1 MIALPLTL
9 PDDLVPYAPRRARTL
24 PLHGGTAE
32 LAWLPTRRERAGH
45 DRERP
50 PAFAPSPAA
59 RILEAESYWRS
70 ETLALTPNK
79 FPFGVDQRILWM
91 AQPAREPDL
100 VFWEAALDWVQR
112 SDGTALLNNIGAAA
126 TIPRAHAHLLD
137 ERLPLL
143 EQLPE
148 RPLRAAPID
157 LPKGCSLVAKDLD
170 ACILGLR
177 GPVGGCADALTR
189 LADARL
195 TPTWNVV
202 LTRDAAWI
210 VPRAVQTPAPHFETA
225 LGAAEFW
232 GRFCYVNEAAYERAT
247 GADLTEAWRRAAAR
261 PVA

>member
-1 MIALPLTL
+1 MEELAGALDGALDGLDGENLRDPT
-9 PDDLVPYAPRRARTL
+9 PQAPRGAVES
-24 PLHGGTAE
+24 GSSSWWG
-32 LAWLPTRRERAGH
+32 
-45 DRERP
+45 RP
-50 PAFAPSPAA
+50 K
-59 RILEAESYWRS
+59 
-70 ETLALTPNK
+70 NN
-79 FPFGVDQRILWM
+79 
-91 AQPAREPDL
+91 
-100 VFWEAALDWVQR
+100 
-112 SDGTALLNNIGAAA
+112 LLG
-126 TIPRAHAHLLD
+126 

-143 EQLPE
+143 GQLAE

-210 VPRAVQTPAPHFETA
+210 VPREVQTPAPHFETA

-232 GRFCYVNEAAYERAT
+232 GRFCYVDEAAYERAT